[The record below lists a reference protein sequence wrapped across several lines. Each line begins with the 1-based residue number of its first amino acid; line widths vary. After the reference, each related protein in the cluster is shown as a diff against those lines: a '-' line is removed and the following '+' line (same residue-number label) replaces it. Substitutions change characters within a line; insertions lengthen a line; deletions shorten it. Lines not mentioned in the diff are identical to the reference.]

1 MRRVTIKNVA
11 DRAGVSTA
19 TVSLALRDNPRIP
32 AATCALIKRHAAE
45 IGYVYHRSAA
55 NLRTATS
62 SIVGVAV
69 PDINNP
75 AYAKVISAIE
85 ATLYDTGRV
94 IFLANTLDNL
104 ERQDAFFRALRE
116 YGADGLI
123 MCPAWETAA
132 SIPEALG
139 NSRLPMV
146 TFAREVPGTAMDAV
160 VNNDLRAFYDATR
173 HLVDLGHRRIA
184 LVGCDTRISTGRARL
199 DGYRKCLEDNGIQDN
214 SDLVFDCPP
223 TRLAGADIASRFAA
237 LREPPTAALCFGDII
252 AFGLMHAL
260 RAHGIEP
267 GRDFAVVGCDDVEE
281 ASLFHPALTTV
292 TIDEEKFG
300 RKSVELLMERI
311 AEPSGPRQRI
321 VLEPVLTIRKSCGA
335 TA

>member
-11 DRAGVSTA
+11 KRAGVSTA

-32 AATCALIKRHAAE
+32 ATTRALVKRHATE
-45 IGYVYHRSAA
+45 IGYIYHRSAA

-62 SIVGVAV
+62 SIIGVAV
-69 PDINNP
+69 PDLNNP

-85 ATLYDTGRV
+85 AALYDTGRM
-94 IFLANTLDNL
+94 IFLANTMDSL
-104 ERQDAFFRALRE
+104 ERQDAFLRALRE

-123 MCPAWETAA
+123 MCPAWETPA
-132 SIPEALG
+132 SVPEDLG

-146 TFAREVPGTAMDAV
+146 TFAREVPGSEIDAV

-173 HLVDLGHRRIA
+173 HLIDLGHRRIA
-184 LVGCDTRISTGRARL
+184 LVGCDKRISTGRARL
-199 DGYRKCLEDNGIQDN
+199 AGYRRCLEDNGIGDDL
-214 SDLVFDCPP
+214 DLVFDCSP
-223 TRLAGADIASRFAA
+223 TRLSGADVGSRFADLA
-237 LREPPTAALCFGDII
+237 EPPTAALCFGDVI

-281 ASLFHPALTTV
+281 ASLFHPALTTI
-292 TIDEEKFG
+292 TIDEDRFG
-300 RKSVELLMERI
+300 RNSVELLLERI
-311 AEPSGPRQRI
+311 AEPSRPRQHI
-321 VLEPVLTIRKSCGA
+321 VLAPVLTVRRSCGA
-335 TA
+335 TG